1 MSATTS
7 ITGSGGASA
16 ATSERTREQ
25 MLSPWPRIGI
35 RGALLALLMLL
46 VYAWGVQGTNAA
58 PGELLDG
65 LPNIWNFM
73 VRLFPAH
80 WPMVETSVGIGSW
93 TWATFSVPEALP
105 ALIETIQMAIIGTS
119 IAIVI
124 SLPFGLL
131 AARNIS
137 PHRYVYQTMRF
148 LLNINRAVPDIII
161 ALVFVAAVGIG
172 PFSGVLALAIGSIG
186 TTAKLYAEAIESIDP
201 AQVQAVNAT
210 GATRLQTFMFG
221 VTPQALPLM
230 ASYSLLLFEGN
241 VRSASILGIVGAGGI
256 GLILNKYMALFKYQ
270 ELMGALVL
278 IIVAVTVLDR
288 ISDAIRRR
296 II

>member
-1 MSATTS
+1 VATT
-7 ITGSGGASA
+7 TPLHTPGVPGPNVNR
-16 ATSERTREQ
+16 ERL
-25 MLSPWPRIGI
+25 LSPWPRIGLK
-35 RGALLALLMLL
+35 GAGLIILGIGA
-46 VYAWGVQGTNAA
+46 YAWGLAGTHSS
-58 PGELLDG
+58 PRELVEG
-65 LPNIWNFM
+65 LPNIWNFL
-73 VRLFPAH
+73 VRLFPAQ
-80 WPMVETSVGIGSW
+80 WPMVTMDLGIGPW
-93 TWATFSVPEALP
+93 TWGSVRVPETLP

-119 IAIVI
+119 LAIVL

-148 LLNINRAVPDIII
+148 LLNVNRAIPDIII
-161 ALVFVAAVGIG
+161 ALVFVAAVGLG

-210 GATRLQTFMFG
+210 GASRLQTFSFA

-241 VRSASILGIVGAGGI
+241 VRSASILGIVGAGGV

-278 IIVAVTVLDR
+278 LIVAVTIIDR